1 MIREKIPPKKVPTK
15 QKMKMYGSEKWLFT
29 PHGTNQWSNLVFWDK
44 ATESQRGLVEF
55 FYLLLI
61 DIQSFLQVSEVWAF
75 FIKFQKLL
83 TRKVENEVNCAFD

>member
-44 ATESQRGLVEF
+44 DTKSQRGLVEF
-55 FYLLLI
+55 FYSLI
-61 DIQSFLQVSEVWAF
+61 SKVFLQANEVWEF

>member
-44 ATESQRGLVEF
+44 DTKSQRGLVES
-55 FYLLLI
+55 FYFLVI
-61 DIQSFLQVSEVWAF
+61 DIYHLKFFCKQMRFENFLSSF
-75 FIKFQKLL
+75 K
-83 TRKVENEVNCAFD
+83 NY